1 MIQSLLKA
9 IKLLEALNGKEGSY
23 SIGKLATMLD
33 LPPSTIHRLIKTLCA
48 AKFVIQDEK
57 SHDYKLGP
65 ALIPLGVAASKNLH
79 LQNAAHS
86 VLKDLSAKT
95 KEDTF
100 LVIPVGHKG
109 IVLER
114 FDGPSSLKIVEEFGY
129 ELYLHSGAVRKAL
142 LAFQSKE
149 FIDEYIESVIK
160 SETLSKKI
168 NPEELMVL
176 LDSIRKNGYA
186 TSRGDYADGTVGVGA
201 PIFNADGK
209 VIASIGIVAPEGR
222 INTKEKLNDL
232 RDIVIISAKNLSHSM
247 GYFK

>member
-9 IKLLEALNGKEGSY
+9 INLLEALNGKEGSY

-86 VLKDLSAKT
+86 VLKNLSAKT
-95 KEDTF
+95 GEDTF
-100 LVIPVGHKG
+100 LVISVGNKG

-129 ELYLHSGAVRKAL
+129 ELYLHCGAVRKAL

-149 FIDEYIESVIK
+149 FINEYIDFVIK

-168 NPEELMVL
+168 NPKELKNL
-176 LDSIRKNGYA
+176 LNTIRKNGYA
-186 TSRGDYADGTVGVGA
+186 TSRGDYAEGTVGVGV
-201 PIFNADGK
+201 PIFNSDGRA
-209 VIASIGIVAPEGR
+209 IASIGIVAPEGR
-222 INTKEKLNDL
+222 INTKEKLDNLKDV
-232 RDIVIISAKNLSHSM
+232 IVEAAKNLSHSM